1 MHFFNLW
8 QIPLIIHRIICMK
21 KIFVFMAAFFAAVI
35 FNSCS
40 QKKWISDFDEG
51 KKLAEKSGKGI
62 FLDFCAET
70 DEVSERLEKSGFGSA
85 DFIKKFGN
93 DLVFVKLD
101 LTDRLNAENLN
112 PNASEEERAA
122 AEKTIKETENAV
134 KKAEMYAVQT
144 LPAMFVLTKE
154 GYVVSAL
161 EFYSV
166 RDDFDTSRSD
176 AETAPF
182 DEVIKVDSEEEYTK
196 KIDDAIVL
204 LKDFDKNI
212 KIAHSSDSVKDR
224 VAAVDEIFDSTD
236 FVYRYLVKDLSEL
249 VLEIDTENV
258 SESVPRH
265 IVALAAAEAVEAE
278 NDFAKAAKI
287 FEEAAGKK
295 FLTRDD
301 RQLLYYQSALASMRI
316 NDYET
321 AKQSLQ
327 KSIKAA
333 PQSEQIDLL
342 NAMLQNI
349 EVQIQS
355 KSQQNN

>member
-1 MHFFNLW
+1 M
-8 QIPLIIHRIICMK
+8 
-21 KIFVFMAAFFAAVI
+21 
-35 FNSCS
+35 
-40 QKKWISDFDEG
+40 
-51 KKLAEKSGKGI
+51 
-62 FLDFCAET
+62 
-70 DEVSERLEKSGFGSA
+70 
-85 DFIKKFGN
+85 
-93 DLVFVKLD
+93 
-101 LTDRLNAENLN
+101 
-112 PNASEEERAA
+112 
-122 AEKTIKETENAV
+122 
-134 KKAEMYAVQT
+134 
-144 LPAMFVLTKE
+144 
-154 GYVVSAL
+154 
-161 EFYSV
+161 
-166 RDDFDTSRSD
+166 
-176 AETAPF
+176 
-182 DEVIKVDSEEEYTK
+182 
-196 KIDDAIVL
+196 
-204 LKDFDKNI
+204 
-212 KIAHSSDSVKDR
+212 
-224 VAAVDEIFDSTD
+224 
-236 FVYRYLVKDLSEL
+236 KDLSEL